1 MFRVRVTGDGLQF
14 QWQKECC
21 DLCDGSS
28 YRGTH
33 TDTLHILGVEKSDKG
48 HYKCI
53 VTNGLGRVSSN
64 EAFLSLSKLVINV
77 LYIYNYMNCMCG
89 VRTIFCQCIG
99 DPVHLFIIIF
109 YVHTIPKS
117 FP

>member
-21 DLCDGSS
+21 DLCDGSN

-48 HYKCI
+48 HYKCV

-64 EAFLSLSKLVINV
+64 EAFLSLSKLVIDV
-77 LYIYNYMNCMCG
+77 LYIYELH
-89 VRTIFCQCIG
+89 VLCQ
-99 DPVHLFIIIF
+99 DNFLSV
-109 YVHTIPKS
+109 YW
-117 FP
+117 